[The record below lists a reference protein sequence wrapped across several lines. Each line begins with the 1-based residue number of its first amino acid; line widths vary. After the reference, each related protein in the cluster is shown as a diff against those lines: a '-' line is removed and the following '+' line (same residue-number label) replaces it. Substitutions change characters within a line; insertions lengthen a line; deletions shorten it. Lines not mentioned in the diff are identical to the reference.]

1 MDSVKQLIRNMLLL
15 GEFFAAAMEVISI
28 EPIISM
34 EGKGSSSR
42 AIEYMLTLMLML
54 MV

>member
-15 GEFFAAAMEVISI
+15 GEFFAAMEVISI